1 MLASIGME
9 SNSIRTPPRAG
20 PRAAP
25 NSPADTVIAR
35 RPTAVRRIHPT
46 GCRLRSTTGA
56 FFAVLLLTACARP
69 ADPQLVERFRVTCA
83 RLAAAASANGTQV
96 LTGSDGWL
104 FAAEEAAA
112 LGVAAPRP
120 GAAVAGIAATA
131 ERLRRDGIELV
142 VVPVPPKGIIYP
154 DRLAPELDTPIPI
167 RRLDATL
174 QAVYADLQA
183 QGVRLV
189 DLTPAFIRERFHH
202 EGPLYCRQDSHWS
215 GVGCVVAAEIIGAA
229 VRDQVAL
236 DMAPSRPYGLSWF
249 TIPIRGDLWQR
260 LPEPP
265 PREEIRVRGIIEP
278 EDPLLAPV
286 AMGGDAVVTV
296 VGDTHALVFHPGEP
310 HHARGA
316 GVADQLAFELRQPVA
331 LHADDGTAPTE
342 SSWGLPPLG
351 EQTLVVVWIFAAT
364 RLLSGA

>member
-20 PRAAP
+20 HRAAANP
-25 NSPADTVIAR
+25 PVDTVIAR
-35 RPTAVRRIHPT
+35 PPAAVRRIHSR
-46 GCRLRSTTGA
+46 GCRLRSTAGA
-56 FFAVLLLTACARP
+56 FLAVALLTACARP

-83 RLAAAASANGTQV
+83 QRAAEVPANGTPV

-104 FAAEEAAA
+104 FAVEEAAA

-120 GAAVAGIAATA
+120 GAAVTGIAATA

-142 VVPVPPKGIIYP
+142 VAPVPPKGIIYP
-154 DRLAPELDTPIPI
+154 DRLAPELDIPIPV

-189 DLTPAFIRERFHH
+189 DLTPPFIRDRFHP

-260 LPEPP
+260 LAEPP
-265 PREEIRVRGIIEP
+265 LREEIRVRGIIEP

-331 LHADDGTAPTE
+331 LHADDGTAFAE
-342 SSWGLPPLG
+342 NSWRLPPLG

>member
-1 MLASIGME
+1 MLASINME
-9 SNSIRTPPRAG
+9 SNSIRKPPRAG
-20 PRAAP
+20 PWAAANP
-25 NSPADTVIAR
+25 PADTASAR
-35 RPTAVRRIHPT
+35 RPTAVRRIHLT
-46 GCRLRSTTGA
+46 GRRLRSTTGA
-56 FFAVLLLTACARP
+56 WFAVLLLTACARD

-83 RLAAAASANGTQV
+83 RLAAEVSANGTQV

-104 FAAEEAAA
+104 FAAEETGA
-112 LGVAAPRP
+112 LGAADPRSS
-120 GAAVAGIAATA
+120 AAVTRIAATA

-142 VVPVPPKGIIYP
+142 VAPVPPKGIIYP
-154 DRLAPELDTPIPI
+154 DRLAPDLDMPIPVP
-167 RRLDATL
+167 RLDVNL

-189 DLTPAFIRERFHH
+189 DLTPAFIRDRFHH

-265 PREEIRVRGIIEP
+265 LREEIRVRGIIEP

-286 AMGGDAVVTV
+286 AVGGDAVVTV

-331 LHADDGTAPTE
+331 LHADDGTALAE
-342 SSWGLPPLG
+342 NSWRLPPLG

-364 RLLSGA
+364 RLLIGA

>member
-1 MLASIGME
+1 ME
-9 SNSIRTPPRAG
+9 SNSIRTPPRAAS
-20 PRAAP
+20 RAAA
-25 NSPADTVIAR
+25 NSPIDTEIAR
-35 RPTAVRRIHPT
+35 RPTAARRIRPT
-46 GCRLRSTTGA
+46 RCRLRSTSGA
-56 FFAVLLLTACARP
+56 FFAVLLFTACARP
-69 ADPQLVERFRVTCA
+69 VDPQLVERFRVTCA
-83 RLAAAASANGTQV
+83 RLAAEVSANGTRV

-112 LGVAAPRP
+112 LGAADPRP

-154 DRLAPELDTPIPI
+154 DRLAPELDVPIPV

-174 QAVYADLQA
+174 QAVYADLQG

-189 DLTPAFIRERFHH
+189 DLTPAFIRDRFHP

-236 DMAPSRPYGLSWF
+236 DLAPSRPYGLSWF
-249 TIPIRGDLWQR
+249 TVPIRGDLWQR
-260 LPEPP
+260 LAEPP
-265 PREEIRVRGIIEP
+265 VREEIRVRGIIEP

-331 LHADDGTAPTE
+331 LHADDGTAFAE
-342 SSWGLPPLG
+342 NSWRLPPLG